1 MNNIKNWVI
10 VVLGIIIIILSWR
23 IKQQQIF
30 ISSIDTTDIDYYNA
44 TEAVIDEVCD
54 YVEEKY
60 GEYLPDTLWEGDIYD
75 NYMSVRMKY
84 IQ

>member
-10 VVLGIIIIILSWR
+10 VILGIIIIILSWR
-23 IKQQQIF
+23 IKQQQTF
-30 ISSIDTTDIDYYNA
+30 INSIDTTDIDYYNA